1 MAEPWKPTGEKLPT
15 GEIPKESMAVAPE
28 VARQREAAFAA
39 KRAEVLGQ
47 DETLREAARTGDV
60 ATIERWAPGDDA
72 VNKPGQ
78 GGWTALH
85 FAARE
90 GGVVVRSGRKG
101 SRLIPGVNPAHHSPR
116 LSGVL
121 CACAVRAGADGT
133 AREGRRSDE
142 AHEKG
147 RAAAALRCGEGAR

>member
-1 MAEPWKPTGEKLPT
+1 MAEQWKPTGEKLPT

-28 VARQREAAFAA
+28 VAKQREAAFAA
-39 KRAEVLGQ
+39 KRAAVLGQ

-60 ATIERWAPGDDA
+60 AAIENWAPGDDA

-90 GGVVVRSGRKG
+90 GGVVVRSGRKD
-101 SRLIPGVNPAHHSPR
+101 SRLIPGTRPAHH
-116 LSGVL
+116 
-121 CACAVRAGADGT
+121 
-133 AREGRRSDE
+133 
-142 AHEKG
+142 
-147 RAAAALRCGEGAR
+147 

>member
-15 GEIPKESMAVAPE
+15 GEVPKDSMVVAPE

-39 KRAEVLGQ
+39 KRAAVLGQ
-47 DETLREAARTGDV
+47 DERLREAARTGDV
-60 ATIERWAPGDDA
+60 AMIEGWAPGDDA

-90 GGVVVRSGRKG
+90 GGVVVRPRWPSAAASTTAPYG
-101 SRLIPGVNPAHHSPR
+101 SRSLLA
-116 LSGVL
+116 
-121 CACAVRAGADGT
+121 
-133 AREGRRSDE
+133 
-142 AHEKG
+142 
-147 RAAAALRCGEGAR
+147 RAAYLVRRY